1 MLLAVGSPRLAT
13 YSLCSDD
20 SEHLVAVVS
29 QIRIPVPGI
38 PHLNILR
45 SQSYVFLI
53 GADRTYSTL
62 FVTQLRVRQGN

>member
-53 GADRTYSTL
+53 SAD
-62 FVTQLRVRQGN
+62 